1 MNTCKSIRFGF
12 AAAAVVLT
20 SAATVSKAA
29 DVAPDARPYYLW
41 SGFYAGAHVGAGWFQ
56 SGDLSTDSHF
66 LGGGQVGYNWQNN
79 RWVYGVEGDVSGSSM
94 PGLDWTATLT
104 ARLGY
109 EFSPRWL
116 VFGKF
121 GAGWIHTSVGDFDAT
136 TSSAVFGV
144 GAEYAFANRW
154 SAKLEY
160 NFFDLGSNNFG
171 TSSFQAIK
179 AGVNYKFGPGWP
191 F

>member
-1 MNTCKSIRFGF
+1 MNTRSLIRLGL
-12 AAAAVVLT
+12 AAVVLT
-20 SAATVSKAA
+20 SAATISEAA
-29 DVAPDARPYYLW
+29 DVAARSPSPFYPW
-41 SGFYAGAHVGAGWFQ
+41 AGFYIGAHAGFGWFE

-79 RWVYGVEGDVSGSSM
+79 RWVYGFEGDFSGTST
-94 PGLDWTATLT
+94 PNVDWTSTLT
-104 ARLGY
+104 GRLGY

-116 VFGKF
+116 IFGKF
-121 GAGWIHTSVGDFDAT
+121 GAGWIHTSAGDFNAT
-136 TSSAVFGV
+136 TSAAVFGV
-144 GAEYAFANRW
+144 GTEYLLTNRW

-171 TSSFQAIK
+171 TSSFQAVK
-179 AGVNYKFGPGWP
+179 AGVNYKLGPGWP